1 MMDLDDFK
9 RLNDTYG
16 HYQGDRYLKA
26 LGQVLRE
33 TRTDQISAFRVRAGM
48 SSACCFMTVRE
59 ESEQI
64 CRRFQ
69 EQFAAAEVHAS
80 CERCP

>member
-33 TRTDQISAFRVRAGM
+33 TRTDRVNAFRFGGDEFCVLL
-48 SSACCFMTVRE
+48 
-59 ESEQI
+59 
-64 CRRFQ
+64 
-69 EQFAAAEVHAS
+69 
-80 CERCP
+80 